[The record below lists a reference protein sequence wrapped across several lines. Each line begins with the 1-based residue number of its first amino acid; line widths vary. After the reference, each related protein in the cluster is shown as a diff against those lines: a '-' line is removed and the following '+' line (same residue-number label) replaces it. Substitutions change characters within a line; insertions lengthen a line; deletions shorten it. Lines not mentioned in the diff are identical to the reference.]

1 MQLIS
6 EVIQVTTRSR
16 SVHKQRVKNI
26 TRKIN
31 ITTVAQV
38 QISERADQY
47 KEKYEKENEYLKKTQ
62 HEFSEALKRIPTGF
76 DAILQDLGRMA
87 VNIGNAVANTLAAS
101 AGLIKTFY
109 NFDPKSGVGGAF
121 GRIIPNNVPAL
132 QVETVGTLAMM
143 KTFSEQIDRIV
154 TKLNESIDN
163 PIDLS
168 SELDAY
174 KMFHEG
180 LVKSVQLE
188 PDNKN
193 KSVQL
198 EPDNKNKSVQLEP
211 DNKNK
216 SVQLGPGNS
225 IKSAQLGPDNKIKS
239 EALSLLESC
248 TNLIDETLE
257 HIKITKNIKTISSKI
272 KSKWENLQQRL
283 KPILAVNEFVN
294 GSPPPK
300 QPNQSEGNNDQYRN
314 EKYKAEQYKEMMKH
328 AQQEA
333 DQYFNKWIENKKK
346 LTELSMELAGLD
358 ITRVD
363 YQTIIE
369 LLSKLKNE

>member
-1 MQLIS
+1 MKLIM
-6 EVIQVTTRSR
+6 EVIQVTTKSR
-16 SVHKQRVKNI
+16 GVHKQRVKNI

-62 HEFSEALKRIPTGF
+62 HEFNEALKRIPTGF

-132 QVETVGTLAMM
+132 QVETAGTLVMM

-154 TKLNESIDN
+154 TKLNESIN
-163 PIDLS
+163 NSIDLS

-198 EPDNKNKSVQLEP
+198 
-211 DNKNK
+211 
-216 SVQLGPGNS
+216 GPGNS
-225 IKSAQLGPDNKIKS
+225 IKSTQLGPDNKIKS

-300 QPNQSEGNNDQYRN
+300 PTNQSEGNNDQYRN

-333 DQYFNKWIENKKK
+333 DQYFNKWMENKKK